1 MLPYKRSQRVSH
13 LLKKEISEII
23 SRRVKDPRLG
33 FLTITDVEVSPDLK
47 NAKVYVSIFR
57 EEEREPTM
65 EALKASSSFIRSEL
79 GRRVKLKNIPFLTF
93 MIDMTPE
100 YGEKME
106 RIFKD
111 LKEQESEHAPP
122 PETGDDRDS
131 NER

>member
-33 FLTITDVEVSPDLK
+33 FLTLTDIDISPDLK

-57 EEEREPTM
+57 EDEREPTM
-65 EALKASSSFIRSEL
+65 EALKASASFIRSEL
-79 GRRVKLKNIPFLTF
+79 GRRVKMKNIPLLTF
-93 MIDMTPE
+93 MMDLTPE

-111 LKEQESEHAPP
+111 LKEKEGGISQE
-122 PETGDDRDS
+122 PENNGNSDS
-131 NER
+131 DER